1 MGGCQS
7 LDVVIPSRNQ
17 PQQGV
22 FLEKAVRS
30 IETQTI
36 LSALNVRIL
45 IAADP
50 GVQSSVIPVS
60 DRCSIRVL
68 EADRPSQA
76 SALNAGLSVAEAS
89 YVAFLEDDDQW
100 EPPFLEVALPSLQQL
115 SSSGRSLG
123 LVSSTQL
130 EVDSSGDVERVNDF
144 ATPSGWL
151 TTSSTLKAVGPFDS
165 SFRWHLDNDWLGR
178 AFAQRVPRLHWVE
191 STAPL
196 KPQHLAQVR
205 PWLLK
210 VLQLSGGTCQLRR
223 HHCPT
228 PLIRRLVHP
237 GSGMAQIA
245 MDPERQKQSRD
256 EQARLRSLYGR
267 CPW

>member
-1 MGGCQS
+1 MSRCQS

-17 PQQGV
+17 SQQGV
-22 FLEKAVRS
+22 FLRKAVRS
-30 IETQTI
+30 VESQTI
-36 LSALNVRIL
+36 LPSLDVRIL

-50 GVQSSVIPVS
+50 GVKSSVIPTSECCAVQLVES
-60 DRCSIRVL
+60 DH
-68 EADRPSQA
+68 ASQA
-76 SALNAGLSVAEAS
+76 SALNAGLRLVEAS

-100 EPPFLEVALPSLQQL
+100 EPAFLEVALQSLRQL
-115 SSSGRSLG
+115 SSSGRTLG

-130 EVDSSGDVERVNDF
+130 ELDSAGDVERVNDF

-151 TTSSTLKAVGPFDS
+151 MTSSTIKAVGPFDP

-178 AFAQRVPRLHWVE
+178 AFSQRVPRLHLIE

-196 KPQHLAQVR
+196 KLQHLAQVR

-210 VLQLSGGTCQLRR
+210 VVQLSGGTCQLCR
-223 HHCPT
+223 HHLPT
-228 PLIRRLVHP
+228 PLVRRLVHP

-256 EQARLRSLYGR
+256 EQARLRSMYGR